1 MASPPDPRLLEPWRQ
16 LARLSSRAGL
26 PRGPGS
32 GQAGGRGLGD
42 PSPRRPSLSRPLK
55 QIAADRR
62 AVSLEPQ
69 LAGRLSRPNYPAQG
83 LANRLGCGRQRGKSG
98 LPDLPSGHGVAL
110 VWCQDQPRGHFLV
123 RLWEALELLPPVW
136 PTACLLSRLIRRRG
150 PAKLSLPGTELLRWA
165 GISLRIEISH
175 G

>member
-1 MASPPDPRLLEPWRQ
+1 MCLGKAGVTSVALRLGKVVGGDSKAHPSLPSTASPPDQRLPEPWRQ
-16 LARLSSRAGL
+16 LARLSSGTGL

-69 LAGRLSRPNYPAQG
+69 LVGRLSHPNYPAQG
-83 LANRLGCGRQRGKSG
+83 LANRLGCGRRRGKSG
-98 LPDLPSGHGVAL
+98 LPDPLRGHGMAL
-110 VWCQDQPRGHFLV
+110 VWCQD
-123 RLWEALELLPPVW
+123 
-136 PTACLLSRLIRRRG
+136 
-150 PAKLSLPGTELLRWA
+150 
-165 GISLRIEISH
+165 
-175 G
+175 

>member
-1 MASPPDPRLLEPWRQ
+1 MVSPPDPRLPEPWRQ

-55 QIAADRR
+55 QIVADRL
-62 AVSLEPQ
+62 AVSLEP

-83 LANRLGCGRQRGKSG
+83 LANRLGCSRRRGKSG
-98 LPDLPSGHGVAL
+98 LPDLLPGYGVAL
-110 VWCQDQPRGHFLV
+110 VWCQDQPRGHFLI
-123 RLWEALELLPPVW
+123 RL
-136 PTACLLSRLIRRRG
+136 
-150 PAKLSLPGTELLRWA
+150 
-165 GISLRIEISH
+165 
-175 G
+175 